1 MGRVLHDTGVSVTS
15 SRYAIHGGRP
25 GRERLRVLNRVTAET
40 TDELLRRVG
49 IGPRARC
56 LDVGCGGG
64 DVTAMLAR
72 LAPDGFVV
80 GTDTDQTV
88 LSLAR
93 AEAADAGLRNVE
105 FRREDI
111 TRPADLG
118 AAFDVIYARFVLTH
132 LADPGDAVTT
142 LRRRLTP
149 GGVLIVE
156 DIDFTGHFCY
166 PPSGAFQRF
175 VALYS
180 RVVRARGAD
189 PDIGPRLPGLLAAA
203 GLDDVGVRVV
213 QPAGFSGDVAAIAP
227 LTLEAIAASLQQL
240 HLASPEE
247 IDGTVRELWAL
258 VRDGHTLISL
268 PRIVQCWGRAEGS

>member
-1 MGRVLHDTGVSVTS
+1 MLHDTGVSVTS
-15 SRYAIHGGRP
+15 SRYAIRGGRP
-25 GRERLRVLNRVTAET
+25 GRERLRVLNRVMAET
-40 TDELLRRVG
+40 TGELLRRAGV
-49 IGPRARC
+49 GPRARC

-72 LAPDGFVV
+72 LTPDGFVV
-80 GTDTDQTV
+80 GTDMDETV

-118 AAFDVIYARFVLTH
+118 AAFDVVYARFLLTH
-132 LADPGDAVTT
+132 LADPGGAVVT
-142 LRRRLTP
+142 LCRRLAP

-156 DIDFTGHFCY
+156 DIDFTGHFCH
-166 PPSGAFQRF
+166 PPSDAFQRY

-203 GLDDVGVRVV
+203 GLGDLGVRVV

-227 LTLEAIAASLQQL
+227 LTLEAIAESLRQL
-240 HLASPEE
+240 GLAGAEE
-247 IDGTVRELWAL
+247 IDGTVRELREL
-258 VRDGHTLISL
+258 VRDGRTLVSL
-268 PRIVQCWGRAEGS
+268 PRIVQCWGRAEGV